1 MRRLLLLLASLA
13 SGTAVAA
20 ELARA
25 DASCDQVAEPSRWTA
40 AGTPDIGRRPP
51 LVSAH
56 RGGVN
61 LAPENTMWA
70 YRHAFAYGMDFV
82 EVDVRES
89 LDGVLYSMHDD
100 TVDRTT
106 DGSGQVALMTSFQLD
121 RLNAADF
128 EPWIGSEY
136 DPSPVPRLEEI
147 LQLAADSGGGIEF
160 DIKFVKNYP
169 LFFQMVERYGL
180 MERSYFNMSGEIV
193 TLVQLLWPEVRVIY
207 NLAGDETAQTLYDE
221 TGRSIVYGSRLDK
234 FTPENIAAIHDGCS
248 LVLPHTYDEG
258 PENEAAQFALA
269 LVRGADGAQS
279 DQPDVIRA
287 VLADPLAVKLE
298 PSTDEGVGEHAVCL
312 RNAGNGLGLPYKPL
326 TVARRD
332 RSAVPGG
339 TTSRHGC
346 INLPGAVADYVVQF
360 AGDATAKAAQYN
372 QFTTPEPPVTPPP
385 AGDAPGAGRLGGGS
399 LGAALLAGFWV
410 LAWRRRKEW
419 AR

>member
-1 MRRLLLLLASLA
+1 MRVLLSLLFAGLIGAGA
-13 SGTAVAA
+13 RAA
-20 ELARA
+20 ELPK
-25 DASCDQVAEPSRWTA
+25 ASEACDQTAEPARWTA
-40 AGTPDIGRRPP
+40 AGSPDTGRRPP

-61 LAPENTMWA
+61 LAPENTIWA

-207 NLAGDETAQTLYDE
+207 NLAGDETPQALYDE
-221 TGRSIVYGSRLDK
+221 TGRSIIYGSRLDK
-234 FTPENIAAIHDGCS
+234 FTPETIAAIHDGCS

-258 PENEAAQFALA
+258 PEQEAAQFALA
-269 LVRGADGAQS
+269 LARGADGAQS

-287 VLADPLAVKLE
+287 ALAAPLAVSLVPSEAAAE
-298 PSTDEGVGEHAVCL
+298 PAVCL

-326 TVARRD
+326 TLDRRD
-332 RSAVPGG
+332 RTA
-339 TTSRHGC
+339 
-346 INLPGAVADYVVQF
+346 LPGAVTDREGCIRLPGPPADVVVRF
-360 AGDATAKAAQYN
+360 AGDATAQAAQYN
-372 QFTTPEPPVTPPP
+372 EFTVPPP
-385 AGDAPGAGRLGGGS
+385 ASANDDEGGAGS
-399 LGAALLAGFWV
+399 LGGALLFLL
-410 LAWRRRKEW
+410 LAAARRRVQS
-419 AR
+419 